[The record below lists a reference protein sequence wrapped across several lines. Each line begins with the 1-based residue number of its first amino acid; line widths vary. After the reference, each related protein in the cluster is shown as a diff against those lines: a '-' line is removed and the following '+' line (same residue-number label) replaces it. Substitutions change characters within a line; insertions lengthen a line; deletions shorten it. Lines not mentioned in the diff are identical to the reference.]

1 MKLALALVCWLG
13 AVAAAK
19 PLDFVV
25 DKKGATFVVHDAAY
39 AIAFPGRPELSVDD
53 KDVAGV
59 TLKTFSSTYV
69 GPVEVYGFLL
79 VLVPAEAEYDV
90 ATGMAK
96 ARDGGLAAIGGK
108 VVREENTTMSGL
120 EGKHSVGTGMVD
132 GVAMNVD
139 VYVAW
144 DDKHHAL
151 IGAFTMHHDQAPSKA
166 QRDFITSFKMNS
178 KGATPH

>member
-1 MKLALALVCWLG
+1 MKVAIALVCWL
-13 AVAAAK
+13 AAMAAAE

-39 AIAFPGRPELSVDD
+39 TITFPGKPELSVND
-53 KDVAGV
+53 KDVNGV

-79 VLVPAEAEYDV
+79 VLVPGDAAYDV
-90 ATGMAK
+90 AKGMAQ

-108 VVREENTTMSGL
+108 LVREENTTMSGL
-120 EGKHSVGTGMVD
+120 ESKHSVGTGTVE
-132 GVAMNVD
+132 GVTMNVD

-144 DDKHHAL
+144 DDKHRAL
-151 IGAFTMHHDQAPSKA
+151 IGAFTMNHEQASKA
-166 QRDFITSFKMNS
+166 QRDFIASFKMNP